1 MQKYQI
7 INSLNFTLIY
17 LNIIFILFSLLLLL
31 LLLFF
36 SITPPQSYKPRDE
49 KYKNIKNGVDKGFC
63 SPNMA
68 RSLMRPKMERGIES
82 LVKLVFCII

>member
-17 LNIIFILFSLLLLL
+17 LNIIFILFSLLLL
-31 LLLFF
+31 FNN
-36 SITPPQSYKPRDE
+36 TPTKLQTHKGERE

-63 SPNMA
+63 SPNMV

-82 LVKLVFCII
+82 LVELVFCII